1 MEETNYDEMLNIKTE
16 GEQKNFNDSLH
27 YHRYE
32 PTPYSALE
40 HLFKKYA
47 LKRNDRIVD
56 FGCGKGRLNF
66 LSITYINHLW
76 LAWR

>member
-1 MEETNYDEMLNIKTE
+1 MEETNYDEMLNIRTV

-40 HLFKKYA
+40 YLFKKYA
-47 LKRNDRIVD
+47 LNR
-56 FGCGKGRLNF
+56 
-66 LSITYINHLW
+66 
-76 LAWR
+76 